1 MMGLAPR
8 RLLTSWGPQI
18 GVSMQPASSM
28 TFSRVFGVGPQ
39 VLQGPLACPL
49 VAEAEAEAKATGA
62 LLEGR

>member
-8 RLLTSWGPQI
+8 RLLTLWGPQT
-18 GVSMQPASSM
+18 GVSMQPVSSM
-28 TFSRVFGVGPQ
+28 TSSRVFGVGPQ

-49 VAEAEAEAKATGA
+49 GAVVEAEAKATGA